1 MTGEIKDDVTKKYF
15 QTFWYFWFK
24 VLQSDEKRYLEFS
37 QERLRKKIRNAN
49 LKIWVIQRWR
59 VHVAN
64 VHFEKSSFFI

>member
-37 QERLRKKIRNAN
+37 QERLRLEDLGDPTLARSCGKR
-49 LKIWVIQRWR
+49 
-59 VHVAN
+59 
-64 VHFEKSSFFI
+64 SF